1 MRRSYLVIQML
12 MASSL
17 LLGGCTVG
25 PDYARPQSQTP
36 QKWSANT
43 EGVLLTLDS
52 KQLTRWWQ
60 QFDDPLLEQL
70 ITEAMENNLD
80 LEIARTRLLKARAGR
95 KLARSFSLPQ
105 LNSSSAYQRRSFSTE
120 TASPEAGLS
129 NAGLIDRQNDQYE
142 VGFDASFEVDLFGGN
157 RRRNEAAMA
166 REGAASEGIQEV
178 QVAVLAE
185 VGRAYMEI
193 RGLQF
198 EKQTVLNN
206 ISLQQETLK
215 LTNLNRETGLATA
228 FDIDRLQSLL
238 DSTRAQL
245 PAIEARID
253 ANIFALGLLTGEL
266 PARWL
271 ETLRLSSPL
280 LTTPTLVEAGLPPE
294 ILRRRPDIRRSERE
308 LAAASADVGIAISE
322 LYPRFFLSGI
332 GAFQSQTT
340 GNLLTSSA
348 WAFAVGPM
356 VQLPLFQGGK
366 LRANIKDKEAD
377 LLRAELNYE
386 KSILNALA
394 EVDSKLAEYSSL
406 QRALTHLFSA
416 VEAAR
421 SAAERAKKL
430 QRDGLGNSLDVLDAE
445 RELRNIENSYARQQ
459 TSAAITLIA
468 LYKSLG
474 GGWEE
479 DTSRQG

>member
-1 MRRSYLVIQML
+1 MRRSYLVMQLL

-17 LLGGCTVG
+17 LLVGCTVG
-25 PDYARPQSQTP
+25 PDYVRPQSETSQ
-36 QKWSANT
+36 QWNANT
-43 EGVLLTLDS
+43 EGLLLATDS
-52 KQLTRWWQ
+52 QQLTRWWQ
-60 QFDDPLLEQL
+60 QFDDPLLEEL
-70 ITEAMENNLD
+70 VTAAMQNNLD
-80 LEIARTRLLKARAGR
+80 LEIARTRLLEARAGR

-105 LNSSSAYQRRSFSTE
+105 INNSTAYQRQSFSTE

-157 RRRNEAAMA
+157 RRRNEAAIA
-166 REGAASEGIQEV
+166 RENAANEGIREV

-198 EKQTVLNN
+198 EKQTLLNN
-206 ISLQQETLK
+206 ISLQQETLN
-215 LTNLNRETGLATA
+215 LTRLNRETGLATA
-228 FDIDRLQSLL
+228 FDVDRLQSLL

-271 ETLRLSSPL
+271 ETLRNSRPL

-308 LAAASADVGIAISE
+308 LAAASADVGVAISE
-322 LYPRFFLSGI
+322 LYPRFFLSGL
-332 GAFQSQTT
+332 GAFQSQTAS
-340 GNLLTSSA
+340 NLFTSSA

-356 VQLPLFQGGK
+356 MQLPLFQGGR
-366 LRANIKDKEAD
+366 LRANIEDKEAD

-386 KSILNALA
+386 KSILNALT

-406 QRALTHLFSA
+406 QRALINLSSA

-479 DTSRQG
+479 DTSQQG